1 MGSNVY
7 QSSWWSVELPSGWLG
22 RDDDECVTFVRVD
35 GVGALQISAY
45 GSGNT
50 EVTDDDLEEFSHDDM
65 KEDLGAERV
74 SYGQFVRLG
83 ICERAVAGY
92 WRKYWLRAR
101 SVLLFVTYT
110 SNIESAGIED
120 CDVDRILD
128 SLAVS
133 ESVFQSE
140 RYIT

>member
-7 QSSWWSVELPSGWLG
+7 KSSWWSVELPSGWLG
-22 RDDDECVTFVRVD
+22 RDDDECVTFVHVD

-50 EVTDDDLEEFSHDDM
+50 EVTDDDLQEFSRDEM
-65 KEDLGAERV
+65 KENLGVERV
-74 SYGQFVRLG
+74 SYGEFVGLG
-83 ICERAVAGY
+83 ICERTVAGY

-110 SNIESAGIED
+110 CNIENEGIED
-120 CDVDRILD
+120 YDVGRILN
-128 SLAVS
+128 SLALS
-133 ESVFQSE
+133 KSVFQSE